1 MTKAPLSIDL
11 DEDAIL
17 DHTSPINLSAVIN
30 EDGGAEEAVVDE
42 DGALDRL
49 PKEARRN
56 DDGTVTLTLHYPQK
70 ISSKKEG
77 KIRER
82 LFETLTFHRLT
93 GRDQRAIASATDDMQ
108 TVVALAQSAKLNQ
121 AVMNALYEK
130 MDMADIT
137 NCGRVLN
144 HFLTNG
150 PATGR

>member
-1 MTKAPLSIDL
+1 MKAPLNIDL

-17 DHTSPINLSAVIN
+17 DHGSPAAFPAVIN
-30 EDGGAEEAVVDE
+30 EDGGAAEAIVDE
-42 DGALDRL
+42 DGSLDRL
-49 PKEARRN
+49 PKEAKRN
-56 DDGTVTLTLHYPQK
+56 ANGTVTLTLHFPQVLSIRKDSK
-70 ISSKKEG
+70 IS
-77 KIRER
+77 ER
-82 LFETLTFHRLT
+82 RFETLTFHRLT
-93 GRDQRAIASATDDMQ
+93 GRDQRAIASATDEMQ

-150 PATGR
+150 PTTGR

>member
-1 MTKAPLSIDL
+1 MKKGLTIDL
-11 DEDAIL
+11 DEDATL
-17 DHTSPINLSAVIN
+17 EMVPSANLSAVID
-30 EDGGAEEAVVDE
+30 EDAGAAETIIDE
-42 DGALDRL
+42 DGLLDRL

-56 DDGTVTLTLHYPQK
+56 DDGSVTLTLHYPQVLATQK
-70 ISSKKEG
+70 NG
-77 KIRER
+77 QVRER
-82 LFETLTFHRLT
+82 RFETLTFHRLT
-93 GRDQRAIASATDDMQ
+93 GRDQRAIASATEDMQ

-150 PATGR
+150 PTTGR